1 MAISPGKTQK
11 WLFTFS
17 IHLAYH
23 EFENNDEGTLY
34 LTSHTRRDMSN
45 QIVSRLVKLLGWRS
59 VLQTALRDS

>member
-34 LTSHTRRDMSN
+34 LTSPHP
-45 QIVSRLVKLLGWRS
+45 VSDLAIGSGQLIRKASSSRFTGIRPC
-59 VLQTALRDS
+59 DS